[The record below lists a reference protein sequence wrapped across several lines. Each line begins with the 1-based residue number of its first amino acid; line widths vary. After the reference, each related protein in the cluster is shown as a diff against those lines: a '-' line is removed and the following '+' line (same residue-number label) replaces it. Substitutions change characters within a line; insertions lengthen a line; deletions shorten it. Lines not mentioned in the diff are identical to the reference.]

1 MIDARRLVVPR
12 EHYGVLVEPD
22 AARIHAWLARDAAAG
37 YDAIPILDTT
47 LGALRA
53 RLRRRLDLAGPVVL
67 TGHQAGFG
75 HAGVFAKTIAADALA
90 AGAGGVTVFLTVDSD
105 VPKSRQLA
113 VPQVEN
119 DQLKRVLVDVP
130 GCDARL
136 PSEWQAEVG
145 VDQWAGFFARVR
157 SLRAG
162 RPHYPCSGSG
172 DSLLPAFADGWLA
185 AARLKPGF
193 CDGMVGAHAA
203 VEKALGLARTRDV
216 RASQL
221 CTTPEF
227 RAFVA
232 HLALRAPAFTAH
244 YNQAQHAYRQRY
256 GVRNVHRPAPALRV
270 SADRVELPFWVAR
283 RGQPRRRLY
292 VADRG
297 DVMQFFADNEL
308 IDRLPKVRLTC
319 VECHEDI
326 WPIEADGWH
335 IRLRALTLSAF
346 ARLLLADLF
355 IHGIG
360 GAKYD
365 RMTEDFV
372 QRFFGVELAPMCC
385 VSATMHLPLP
395 QHGVSQEDVR
405 DARRASRDIRY
416 NPQRHLP
423 NLPEP
428 LLHRREEL
436 IRESAALKGARPHDH
451 AARARVFH
459 EIRRLNDELLRCDR
473 AHVHDID
480 QHVRQL
486 EEQWRQDRIALDRE
500 YFFALHRRSDVER
513 LVQGVRAQLA
523 LR

>member
-1 MIDARRLVVPR
+1 MIDSRRLVVPR

-22 AARIHAWLARDAAAG
+22 AAGIHAWLARDAAAG

-53 RLRRRLDLAGPVVL
+53 RLRRRLDLAGPVIL

-90 AGAGGVTVFLTVDSD
+90 AGAGGLTVFLTVDSD

-113 VPQVEN
+113 VPQVDN
-119 DQLKRVLVDVP
+119 DQLRRVLVDVP

-136 PSEWQAEVG
+136 PSEWQPQVAPQE
-145 VDQWAGFFARVR
+145 WARFFARVR
-157 SLRAG
+157 SLWR
-162 RPHYPCSGSG
+162 GSD
-172 DSLLPAFADGWLA
+172 DSLLQTFADGWLA
-185 AARLKPGF
+185 GAKPKPGF
-193 CDGMVGAHAA
+193 CDGMIAAHAA
-203 VEKALGLARTRDV
+203 VEKTFGLGRTRDV

-227 RAFVA
+227 RTLVA
-232 HLALRAPAFTAH
+232 HLALRAPAFAAH
-244 YNQAQHAYRQRY
+244 YNQAQRAYRQRY
-256 GVRNVHRPAPALRV
+256 GVRNVHRPAPALHV
-270 SADRVELPFWVAR
+270 GADRVELPFWVAR

-297 DVMQFFADNEL
+297 DVMEFFADNEP
-308 IDRLPKVRLTC
+308 IDRLPKARLTR
-319 VECHEDI
+319 VEGHEDL

-372 QRFFGVELAPMCC
+372 HRFFGVELAPMCC

-395 QHGVSQEDVR
+395 QNGVSQEDVR
-405 DARRASRDIRY
+405 AVRRARRDIRY

-423 NLPEP
+423 NLPKDR
-428 LLHRREEL
+428 LHRREDL
-436 IRESAALKGARPHDH
+436 IQESAALKATRSHDH

-459 EIRRLNDELLRCDR
+459 DIRRLNDELLRCDR
-473 AHVHDID
+473 AHVHDLD
-480 QHVRQL
+480 QRARQL
-486 EEQWRQDRIALDRE
+486 EEQWRQDRVALDRE
-500 YFFALHRRSDVER
+500 YFFALHRRSDMER
-513 LVQGVRAQLA
+513 LVERVRSHLETG
-523 LR
+523 

>member
-1 MIDARRLVVPR
+1 MIDARRLVAPR

-22 AARIHAWLARDAAAG
+22 AAGIHACLARDAAAG
-37 YDAIPILDTT
+37 YDAVPILDTT

-53 RLRRRLDLAGPVVL
+53 RLRRRLDLAGPVIL

-113 VPQVEN
+113 VPRVED
-119 DQLKRVLVDVP
+119 DQLKRMFVDVP
-130 GCDARL
+130 GCDTRL
-136 PSEWQAEVG
+136 PSEWQPEVG
-145 VDQWAGFFARVR
+145 AEEWAGFFARVR
-157 SLRAG
+157 SLW
-162 RPHYPCSGSG
+162 SGSG
-172 DSLLPAFADGWLA
+172 DSLLQAFVDGWLA

-244 YNQAQHAYRQRY
+244 YNQAQLAYRQRY
-256 GVRNVHRPAPALRV
+256 GVRNILRPAPLLHV
-270 SADRVELPFWVAR
+270 SPDRTELPFWVSR
-283 RGQPRRRLY
+283 RGQARCRLY
-292 VADRG
+292 VTGHG
-297 DVMQFFADNEL
+297 DAVEFFADDEPIAL
-308 IDRLPKVRLTC
+308 LPESRLACAEYHTDP
-319 VECHEDI
+319 

-372 QRFFGVELAPMCC
+372 QHFFGVELAPMCC

-395 QHGVSQEDVR
+395 QNGVSQGDVR
-405 DARRASRDIRY
+405 AARRASRDIRY
-416 NPQRHLP
+416 NPQRYLP
-423 NLPEP
+423 NPP
-428 LLHRREEL
+428 GDLLRRREEL
-436 IRESAALKGARPHDH
+436 IQESAALKATRSHDH
-451 AARARVFH
+451 AARARVFQ
-459 EIRRLNDELLRCDR
+459 EIRRLNDQLLRCDPAR
-473 AHVHDID
+473 ADDFNQRVGW
-480 QHVRQL
+480 L

-500 YFFALHRRSDVER
+500 YFFALHRRSDMER

>member
-1 MIDARRLVVPR
+1 MIDSRRLVVPR

-22 AARIHAWLARDAAAG
+22 AAGVRACLARDAAAG
-37 YDAIPILDTT
+37 YDAVPILDTT

-53 RLRRRLDLAGPVVL
+53 RLRRRLDLAGPLIL

-90 AGAGGVTVFLTVDSD
+90 AGVGGVTVFLTVDSD

-113 VPQVEN
+113 VPRVEGN
-119 DQLKRVLVDVP
+119 QLKRVFMDVP
-130 GCDARL
+130 GCDPRL
-136 PSEWQAEVG
+136 PSEWQRDVG
-145 VDQWAGFFARVR
+145 PEEWAAFFARVR
-157 SLRAG
+157 SLW
-162 RPHYPCSGSG
+162 SGSG

-193 CDGMVGAHAA
+193 CDGMSGAHAA
-203 VEKALGLARTRDV
+203 VEKTLGLGQARSL
-216 RASQL
+216 RASRL

-227 RAFVA
+227 RALVA
-232 HLALRAPAFTAH
+232 HLALRAPAFAAH
-244 YNQAQHAYRQRY
+244 YNQAQLTYRQRY
-256 GVRNVHRPAPALRV
+256 GVRNVHRPAPPLHV
-270 SADRVELPFWVAR
+270 GPDRAELPFWVSR
-283 RGQPRRRLY
+283 RGQARRRLY
-292 VADRG
+292 VADQG
-297 DVMQFFADNEL
+297 DAMEFFADNEP
-308 IDRLPKVRLTC
+308 IDLLPKVRLTR
-319 VECHEDI
+319 VECHEDL

-372 QRFFGVELAPMCC
+372 HRFFGVELAPMCC

-395 QHGVSQEDVR
+395 QHGVSQGDVR
-405 DARRASRDIRY
+405 AARRASRDIRY
-416 NPQRHLP
+416 NPQRYSPDLP
-423 NLPEP
+423 KD
-428 LLHRREEL
+428 LLRHREKL
-436 IRESAALKGARPHDH
+436 IHESAALKATRSHDH

-459 EIRRLNDELLRCDR
+459 EIRRLNDELLRRDPARVDDVERR
-473 AHVHDID
+473 A
-480 QHVRQL
+480 RQL

-500 YFFALHRRSDVER
+500 YFFALHRRSDMER
-513 LVQGVRAQLA
+513 LVERVRSHLETG
-523 LR
+523 